1 MKVGDFLFGTQYQFL
16 KDLHIGINPKTDVF
30 LVSNG
35 EEKFVLRCQKA
46 YKRNTSR
53 ICCTHEKYIQFLSK
67 ISKEEKEYFLIPKV
81 LETKELILSSQDI
94 AKDYIEFTVW
104 PYAGRDLFE
113 LTVASS
119 LNSEQL
125 KKIHLRLIEI
135 LIILKKYGFVHRDL
149 KIENV
154 VVNRDIPF
162 LIDWE
167 FADWAGSIANGSVDV
182 YMSPEFYNQRTLSS
196 VTMDLWGLGTIL
208 FITWSKNGLPDILPE
223 ELVGYFSGT
232 KISYKWRNFNFTQ
245 QQLKILQKILCFVE
259 DRITP
264 EELKDCFNQSLED
277 V

>member
-1 MKVGDFLFGTQYQFL
+1 MKLGDFLFGTQYQFL
-16 KDLHIGINPKTDVF
+16 TDLHTGINPKTDVF

-53 ICCTHEKYIQFLSK
+53 VCCTHEKYIQFLSK
-67 ISKEEKEYFLIPKV
+67 LNKEEKEYFLIPKV
-81 LETKELILSSQDI
+81 IEMKELTLSSQDL

-104 PYAGRDLFE
+104 PYAGQDLFE

-119 LNSEQL
+119 LTNEQL
-125 KKIHLRLIEI
+125 TKIHLRLIEI
-135 LIILKKYGFVHRDL
+135 LIILKKYSFVHRDL

-167 FADWAGSIANGSVDV
+167 FADWAGAIANGSVDV
-182 YMSPEFYNQRTLSS
+182 YMSPEFYQQRTLSS
-196 VTMDLWGLGTIL
+196 VTMDMWGLGTIL
-208 FITWSKNGLPDILPE
+208 FITWGKSGMPE
-223 ELVGYFSGT
+223 VSPEMLVEYFSES
-232 KISYKWRNFNFTQ
+232 KINYKWRNFNFSVE
-245 QQLKILQKILCFVE
+245 QLKLLQKILCFVE
-259 DRITP
+259 DRVTP
-264 EELKDCFNQSLED
+264 EELKEMFNQSLRD